1 MKPNLLLL
9 LVLGMYGTVL
19 QAQQQVVATSGN
31 TAKNSSGS
39 VSWTLG
45 EPVIV
50 TLTAN
55 NKVLS
60 QGFQQGNVKNAQ
72 SIDQKKSMQA
82 SIWPNPVHGNLTL
95 TVDNIENVKYQLF
108 DTNSKILLSSNLTDN
123 PTIIDFS
130 KKNSGTY
137 LLKVLRGKTEEKT
150 FTIIKQ

>member
-1 MKPNLLLL
+1 
-9 LVLGMYGTVL
+9 
-19 QAQQQVVATSGN
+19 
-31 TAKNSSGS
+31 
-39 VSWTLG
+39 
-45 EPVIV
+45 
-50 TLTAN
+50 
-55 NKVLS
+55 
-60 QGFQQGNVKNAQ
+60 
-72 SIDQKKSMQA
+72 
-82 SIWPNPVHGNLTL
+82 VHGNLTL